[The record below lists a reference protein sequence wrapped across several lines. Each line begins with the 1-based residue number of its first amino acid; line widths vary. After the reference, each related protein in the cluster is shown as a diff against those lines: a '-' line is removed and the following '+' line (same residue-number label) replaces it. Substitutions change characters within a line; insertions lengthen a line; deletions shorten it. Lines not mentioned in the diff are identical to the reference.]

1 MKSRALA
8 AAAVVALITISLV
21 GCGSSAASGGNA
33 SAATIPANA
42 TVITAIDGIAW
53 DAKSYVA
60 TAVDGKVTITAKN
73 DSTLPHNL
81 HLIDAESVDVG
92 VSLTMTNRGDVD
104 TKSILLAPGTYQVI
118 CTIAGHGN
126 MKATLTVK

>member
-1 MKSRALA
+1 MRFRALA
-8 AAAVVALITISLV
+8 AVPFIAISLL
-21 GCGSSAASGGNA
+21 GCSSSSSASNT
-33 SAATIPANA
+33 SATIPADA
-42 TVITAIDGIAW
+42 TVVTAIDGIAW

-60 TAVDGKVTITAKN
+60 TAVDGKVTIVAKN

-81 HLIDAESVDVG
+81 HLVDADSVDIG
-92 VSLTMTNRGDVD
+92 LSLDVNKRGDVD
-104 TKSILLAPGTYQVI
+104 TASVRLAPGTYQVI